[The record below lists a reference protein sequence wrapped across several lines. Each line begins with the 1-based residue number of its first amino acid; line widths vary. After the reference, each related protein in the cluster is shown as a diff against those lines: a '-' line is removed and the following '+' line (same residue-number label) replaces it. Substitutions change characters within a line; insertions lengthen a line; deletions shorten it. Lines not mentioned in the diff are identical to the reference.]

1 MTNSPGRT
9 ILRGQTLAFNADP
22 FIVDGPEAYSHT
34 ENGMVFLRDGKIEA
48 VGSASELTPRI
59 EEADTVHDHGD
70 KLIMAGFVDT
80 HVHYP
85 QLGIIGSWGTQ
96 LIDWLNTYTFPE
108 EARFGDAD
116 HARATAKAFVNQC
129 LANGISTAS
138 VFCTV
143 HEQSVDALFSET
155 DALGMRMLAGKVLM
169 DRNAPD
175 NLMDTAQQ
183 AHDQSSGLIE
193 RWHRR
198 NRSLY
203 SITPRFAPTSTP
215 AQLDVV
221 ASLMK
226 QHPTVYM
233 QTHTSENKGE
243 IAWVAEL
250 FPDCPDY
257 IGVYEKF
264 DMLGPQSILGH
275 AIHVSDREWA
285 VLAESNTAVAHC
297 PSSNLFIGS
306 GFFDYTRAFATNPPV
321 RVGLATDVG
330 GGSSFSM
337 FVTMKMAY
345 EVGQV
350 HGHNL
355 NAFQAFYMASAGGA
369 RALGLGD
376 RIGNL
381 KKGLE
386 ADLVVIDLQST
397 ELIRHRMQTVENLHE
412 ALFAQMTLA
421 DDRAIAATY
430 INGVRH
436 VMND

>member
-169 DRNAPD
+169 DRTLAPSQSQSLFHHAPLCPHQHPGATGRRGQLDEAAPD
-175 NLMDTAQQ
+175 
-183 AHDQSSGLIE
+183 GL
-193 RWHRR
+193 HA
-198 NRSLY
+198 NPYLG
-203 SITPRFAPTSTP
+203 
-215 AQLDVV
+215 
-221 ASLMK
+221 K
-226 QHPTVYM
+226 Q
-233 QTHTSENKGE
+233 G
-243 IAWVAEL
+243 
-250 FPDCPDY
+250 
-257 IGVYEKF
+257 
-264 DMLGPQSILGH
+264 
-275 AIHVSDREWA
+275 
-285 VLAESNTAVAHC
+285 
-297 PSSNLFIGS
+297 
-306 GFFDYTRAFATNPPV
+306 
-321 RVGLATDVG
+321 
-330 GGSSFSM
+330 
-337 FVTMKMAY
+337 
-345 EVGQV
+345 
-350 HGHNL
+350 
-355 NAFQAFYMASAGGA
+355 
-369 RALGLGD
+369 
-376 RIGNL
+376 
-381 KKGLE
+381 
-386 ADLVVIDLQST
+386 
-397 ELIRHRMQTVENLHE
+397 
-412 ALFAQMTLA
+412 
-421 DDRAIAATY
+421 
-430 INGVRH
+430 
-436 VMND
+436 